1 MLVITGVAGDDADD
15 DLRQMLH
22 ASELN
27 AQKLLAEVQ
36 AQEQEQLS
44 NKMEIEKVV

>member
-1 MLVITGVAGDDADD
+1 MVTGGADNDADD

-22 ASELN
+22 DSELN

-36 AQEQEQLS
+36 VQEQEQLS